1 LRFGGDGST
10 FGSFLITI
18 VVSFFVGVVVIV
30 VGSFF
35 TTGVADED
43 CPLTTGTFL
52 A

>member
-1 LRFGGDGST
+1 LGGDGST

-18 VVSFFVGVVVIV
+18 VVSFFVGDAVIVVV

-43 CPLTTGTFL
+43 CPLTTSTFL